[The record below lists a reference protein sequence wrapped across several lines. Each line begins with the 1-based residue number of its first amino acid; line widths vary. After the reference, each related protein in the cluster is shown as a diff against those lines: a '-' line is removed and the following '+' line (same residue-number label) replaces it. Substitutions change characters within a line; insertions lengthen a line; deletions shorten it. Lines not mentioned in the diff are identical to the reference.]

1 MANTKISDLPGT
13 TTLTDE
19 DAIPVV
25 QEGIT
30 KKFTGVLTALKTLLG
45 IGSPETLQTQSKEV
59 VGAVNELN
67 GKTESLEEKIGQI
80 VTIPASQTIMQ
91 TFVSQ
96 KVGTVRQYTYS
107 VVGTPTDYPQAFKDA
122 GINYCPVMT
131 IGKAAESVG
140 MILIQDAKN
149 SNGEPHAI
157 FGYTTTTQTFW
168 GSLL

>member
-1 MANTKISDLPGT
+1 MGNVKISELPGT
-13 TTLTDE
+13 TTLSDA

-25 QEGIT
+25 QGGVT
-30 KKFTGVLTALKTLLG
+30 KKFTGALTALKSLLG
-45 IGSPETLQTQSKEV
+45 ID
-59 VGAVNELN
+59 ALN
-67 GKTESLEEKIGQI
+67 GKIGQI
-80 VTIPASQTIMQ
+80 VTIPVSQTIMS
-91 TFVSQ
+91 TFISQ

-107 VVGTPTDYPQAFKDA
+107 VAGVPTDYPQAFKDA

-157 FGYTTTTQTFW
+157 FGYTTTTHTFW
-168 GSLL
+168 SSVL

>member
-1 MANTKISDLPGT
+1 MLCA
-13 TTLTDE
+13 
-19 DAIPVV
+19 
-25 QEGIT
+25 
-30 KKFTGVLTALKTLLG
+30 
-45 IGSPETLQTQSKEV
+45 
-59 VGAVNELN
+59 LN
-67 GKTESLEEKIGQI
+67 GKTESLEEDIAAAEGKIGQI
-80 VTIPASQTIMQ
+80 VTIPVSQTIMS
-91 TFVSQ
+91 TFISQ

-107 VVGTPTDYPQAFKDA
+107 VAGVPTDYPQAFKDA

-168 GSLL
+168 SSVL

>member
-45 IGSPETLQTQSKEV
+45 IGNPETLQTQSKEV

-67 GKTESLEEKIGQI
+67 GKRQWTEQGEYTGNS
-80 VTIPASQTIMQ
+80 IPA
-91 TFVSQ
+91 VSDSSAVDLLYEISDGFSGYSLMFR
-96 KVGTVRQYTYS
+96 KNASYVIRGRAYGANNNTYI
-107 VVGTPTDYPQAFKDA
+107 DYVYNIWASNPFSFTAAIKD
-122 GINYCPVMT
+122 GSDVLSSI
-131 IGKAAESVG
+131 
-140 MILIQDAKN
+140 
-149 SNGEPHAI
+149 
-157 FGYTTTTQTFW
+157 TTRV
-168 GSLL
+168 SYR